1 MITNNSG
8 GLRPATIQ
16 SYDLYFLVIIM
27 AARIAETSFSTGPD
41 NKAVTV
47 DVYKEPPLTPT
58 NNQPA
63 GSTNNS
69 ILGTLTNTDNQKLG
83 FLSSIAKQ
91 YAQTGKITPDKN
103 LIIKNI
109 GNVFGVTNG
118 TVGTIGGK
126 VMDNLL
132 RANGFYGTGIGAT
145 VDRLSK
151 TITGNSFSDS
161 MKKGFTDVSLV
172 VNNVKKDIKALE
184 DLDFNNLTELS
195 QAISKISG
203 DNDFV
208 RLLNLTEA
216 AGVVKALNDMAT
228 QMYIPGVADRL
239 MKDLSDDDRKTVT
252 GLFNASLTSVT
263 DLSTL
268 DTLIANLT
276 PEEITNTNPTI
287 IKLAVGGFT
296 GGTDFYQPSKE
307 AADALLDRLVKIDAK
322 WDSLRVAEG
331 RYQSDLDVFRNFS
344 GFAKDSFI
352 CAGYYLPELAI
363 ASSYSSKPFTT
374 VAKELYPLIGFSA

>member
-1 MITNNSG
+1 MIF
-8 GLRPATIQ
+8 I
-16 SYDLYFLVIIM
+16 FLVIIM

-47 DVYKEPPLTPT
+47 DVYKTPPLTPT

-63 GSTNNS
+63 GSVDSS
-69 ILGTLTNTDNQKLG
+69 ILGSLTNTENQKLG
-83 FLSSIAKQ
+83 FLSSIAKR
-91 YAQTGKITPDKN
+91 YAETGKLLADKDS
-103 LIIKNI
+103 IIKNI
-109 GNVFGVTNG
+109 GTVFGVTNG
-118 TVGTIGGK
+118 TVSTVSGK

-161 MKKGFTDVSLV
+161 MKKGFSDVSLV
-172 VNNVKKDIKALE
+172 VNNVRKDVKALE

-203 DNDFV
+203 DNDFI

-216 AGVVKALNDMAT
+216 ASVVKAMNDMAT
-228 QMYIPGVADRL
+228 QLYIPGVADRL
-239 MKDLSDDDRKTVT
+239 MKDLSSEDRKTVT
-252 GLFNASLTSVT
+252 GLLNSSLTSVT

-268 DTLIANLT
+268 DTIINNLT
-276 PEEITNTNPTI
+276 PEEIVNTNPDI
-287 IKLAVGGFT
+287 IKLAVSGFT
-296 GGTDFYQPSKE
+296 GGTEFYHPSKE
-307 AADALLDRLVKIDAK
+307 AADALISRLTKINPN
-322 WDSLRVAEG
+322 WDSIRVGEG

-344 GFAKDSFI
+344 SFAKDSFI
-352 CAGYYLPELAI
+352 CAGYYSPELAI

-374 VAKELYPLIGFSA
+374 VAKELYPLIGFSS

>member
-1 MITNNSG
+1 MIF
-8 GLRPATIQ
+8 I
-16 SYDLYFLVIIM
+16 FLVIIM
-27 AARIAETSFSTGPD
+27 SARIAETSFSTGPD

-47 DVYKEPPLTPT
+47 DVYKTPPLAPT

-63 GSTNNS
+63 GSVDNS
-69 ILGTLTNTDNQKLG
+69 ILNSLTNTENQKLG
-83 FLSSIAKQ
+83 FLTGIAKR
-91 YAQTGKITPDKN
+91 YAETGKLLADKD

-109 GNVFGVTNG
+109 GTVFGVTNG
-118 TVGTIGGK
+118 TVSTVSGK

-161 MKKGFTDVSLV
+161 MKKGFSDVSLV
-172 VNNVKKDIKALE
+172 VNNVRKDIKALE

-203 DNDFV
+203 DNDFI

-216 AGVVKALNDMAT
+216 ASVVKAMNDMAT
-228 QMYIPGVADRL
+228 QLYIPGVADRL
-239 MKDLSDDDRKTVT
+239 MKDLSSEDRKTVT
-252 GLFNASLTSVT
+252 GLFNSSLTSVT

-268 DTLIANLT
+268 DTIINNLT
-276 PEEITNTNPTI
+276 PEEIVNTNPDI
-287 IKLAVGGFT
+287 IKLAVSGFT
-296 GGTDFYQPSKE
+296 GGTEFYHPSKE
-307 AADALLDRLVKIDAK
+307 AADALISRLNKINPK
-322 WDSLRVAEG
+322 WDSIRVGED

-344 GFAKDSFI
+344 SFAKDSFI
-352 CAGYYLPELAI
+352 CAGYYSPELAI

-374 VAKELYPLIGFSA
+374 VAKELYPLIGFSS